1 MTSRTNS
8 AEAGLDRRAIRFR
21 WGVCATA
28 ALILGASFAYA
39 PWVSGG
45 PVLCGSR
52 LFFGIPCPACGLTR
66 SFCAMTHGAFGEAF
80 GFHLFGPLLFTLT
93 ALAIPVS
100 ILELRRGRRFEWLA
114 RIAFSPRVAW
124 VFASLFVS
132 YHITRLVLEA
142 RSGELAISMSHSVC
156 ATAWRALLGPP
167 AGLL

>member
-1 MTSRTNS
+1 
-8 AEAGLDRRAIRFR
+8 
-21 WGVCATA
+21 
-28 ALILGASFAYA
+28 
-39 PWVSGG
+39 
-45 PVLCGSR
+45 
-52 LFFGIPCPACGLTR
+52 
-66 SFCAMTHGAFGEAF
+66 MTHGAFGEAF